1 MKYLTI
7 NGLSLYLNVSKPTIY
22 VWIAKNFIPYIR
34 INKRLIRFDKDK
46 IDAWIMKHENKIS

>member
-7 NGLSLYLNVSKPTIY
+7 NELSIYLNVSKPTIY
-22 VWIAKNFIPYIR
+22 VWIQKNLIPYIR

-46 IDAWIMKHENKIS
+46 IDAWVKEHENAVA